1 MDLNESRNSEFINI
15 EEGVLRICLVSTIN
29 SELFPI
35 GFFGSEWLKIEKSR
49 LGEFSLRLEALNE
62 VKFKITSSCD
72 SIKKIDS
79 IFHNNWLLILCMI
92 KSSNQIEIRICRL
105 IAILVFSFGKR
116 NKESYTLPF
125 ELSHSQIALLVGCT
139 RSTVT
144 RQLGFLKEKGLISSD
159 KNNNGML
166 ISEKLIVQESIFVDH
181 LQFNWSISATST
193 MTTFPLWT
201 FRFFATFFL
210 AKKGDNWKS
219 FWNFFD
225 PKAFLWTLNS
235 RHSNHL
241 EIDSHYTWSKA
252 HRTNNVT
259 WRNSQ
264 KSQ

>member
-1 MDLNESRNSEFINI
+1 MDLNETRNSEFINI

-35 GFFGSEWLKIEKSR
+35 GFFGSEWLKIEKNR

-72 SIKKIDS
+72 STKKIDS

-116 NKESYTLPF
+116 NKESYSLPF

-166 ISEKLIVQESIFVDH
+166 ISEKLILQESIFVDH
-181 LQFNWSISATST
+181 LQFNWSISTTTT
-193 MTTFPLWT
+193 MATFPLWT
-201 FRFFATFFL
+201 FGFFTTFFL
-210 AKKGDNWKS
+210 AKKADNWKS

-252 HRTNNVT
+252 HKINKVA